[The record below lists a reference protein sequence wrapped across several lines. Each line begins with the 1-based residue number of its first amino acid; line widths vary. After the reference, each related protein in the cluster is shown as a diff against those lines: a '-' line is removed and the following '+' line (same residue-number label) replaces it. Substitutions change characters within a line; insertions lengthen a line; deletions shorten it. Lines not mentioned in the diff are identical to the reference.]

1 MSRERL
7 SGEGFKRKKKK
18 NGTLLYS
25 GRFELEGKCTCEAKL
40 ESSRMC
46 GFC

>member
-18 NGTLLYS
+18 NGTLVTFWEVRVGGEVYV
-25 GRFELEGKCTCEAKL
+25 
-40 ESSRMC
+40 
-46 GFC
+46 